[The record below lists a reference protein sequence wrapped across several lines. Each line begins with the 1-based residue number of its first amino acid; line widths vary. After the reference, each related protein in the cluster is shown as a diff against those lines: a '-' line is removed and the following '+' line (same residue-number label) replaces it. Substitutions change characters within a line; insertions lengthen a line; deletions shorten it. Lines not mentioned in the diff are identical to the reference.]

1 MLTQRQLVAVLYFVL
16 AAFHAIET
24 FKQVERL
31 LVSHYLHVGIIL
43 PHQGKRAAMVGFH
56 VVCNDIVDGTVA
68 DNFADILDKLREEV
82 GFHRVDE
89 AHFFVYDEVRVVRNA
104 VGKRP

>member
-1 MLTQRQLVAVLYFVL
+1 
-16 AAFHAIET
+16 
-24 FKQVERL
+24 
-31 LVSHYLHVGIIL
+31 
-43 PHQGKRAAMVGFH
+43 MVGFH

-104 VGKRP
+104 VGKWP